1 MNSFYYIGHFSRF
14 IRPGAKRIVSSS
26 NTDDLLSTAFINP
39 DGKIAVVVFNQTD
52 SLNFEKSTLYLRS
65 CFLKQY
71 ILKHHEKNIPAISKE
86 KKK

>member
-1 MNSFYYIGHFSRF
+1 MILKVLTINGKAMI
-14 IRPGAKRIVSSS
+14 
-26 NTDDLLSTAFINP
+26 NLLFNP
-39 DGKIAVVVFNQTD
+39 AD
-52 SLNFEKSTLYLRS
+52 SLIFKKSTLYLRS